1 MENHQNNPFFS
12 YAESLMLRH
21 VWQVSDKEFYFTE
34 IEFYSKSVNGGGDP
48 YTHGHVEQLKSDT
61 WYFHG
66 SGIDITFGDEETY
79 GGILI
84 RGIKFKDEHDQWQY
98 ISGPIR
104 VATAIFSAIGQT
116 PMQQLSFGLKKMDTP
131 LDSKIYCCPRVG
143 LNATLDADYAN
154 KHYRFITDICPEHK
168 FAQKE
173 QVANALF
180 ESKQLGAGDINAVFR
195 YKIIKN

>member
-1 MENHQNNPFFS
+1 MVKNNDSFYS
-12 YAESLMLRH
+12 KKAHELLNESVLIVNESR
-21 VWQVSDKEFYFTE
+21 FYFTE

-48 YTHGHVEQLKSDT
+48 YTHGHAEQLKSDT

-66 SGIDITFGDEETY
+66 SGIDITFGDADTY

-116 PMQQLSFGLKKMDTP
+116 PLQQLSFGLKKMDMP
-131 LDSKIYCCPRVG
+131 LESKIYCCPRVG

-173 QVANALF
+173 QVAKALF
-180 ESKQLGAGDINAVFR
+180 ESKQLGEDDINALFR
-195 YKIIKN
+195 YKIIKV

>member
-1 MENHQNNPFFS
+1 MVSCQNNPFLS
-12 YAESLMLRH
+12 HAENLMLGH
-21 VWQVSDKEFYFTE
+21 VWQVSNKEFHFTE
-34 IEFYSKSVNGGGDP
+34 IEFYSKSVNGDGDP
-48 YTHGHVEQLKSDT
+48 YTHGHAEQLKSDS

-66 SGIDITFGDEETY
+66 SGIDITFGDADTY

-116 PMQQLSFGLKKMDTP
+116 PMQQLSFGLKKLGMP
-131 LDSKIYCCPRVG
+131 VEIKIYCCPRVG
-143 LNATLDADYAN
+143 LNAKLDADYAK

-173 QVANALF
+173 QVAKALF
-180 ESKQLGAGDINAVFR
+180 ESKQLGEDDINALFR
-195 YKIIKN
+195 YKIIKV